1 MTPKVNNST
10 NVPTPKVTA
19 QPKRVEQYKVKQAD
33 TISTLAKNM
42 GLTVTQFQALTG
54 VTSLKT
60 GTVLKFKMDEVP
72 AHKGIMALA
81 QKYNM
86 DFTEFC
92 KLNKIPAP
100 YREYSP
106 KKGEKF
112 YIINGLGNS
121 ANKTQVANKTQS
133 SKPTPKST
141 LAKPAQT
148 KSKRVA
154 QTPHKTTKPKPYA
167 QMTESEK
174 VIHDTAAAGARVVSN
189 VVRWGSRLYSR

>member
-19 QPKRVEQYKVKQAD
+19 QPKRVEQYKVKQGD
-33 TISTLAKNM
+33 TISVLAKNM

-112 YIINGLGNS
+112 YIINGLGFVF
-121 ANKTQVANKTQS
+121 TDLCEV
-133 SKPTPKST
+133 
-141 LAKPAQT
+141 
-148 KSKRVA
+148 
-154 QTPHKTTKPKPYA
+154 
-167 QMTESEK
+167 
-174 VIHDTAAAGARVVSN
+174 
-189 VVRWGSRLYSR
+189 